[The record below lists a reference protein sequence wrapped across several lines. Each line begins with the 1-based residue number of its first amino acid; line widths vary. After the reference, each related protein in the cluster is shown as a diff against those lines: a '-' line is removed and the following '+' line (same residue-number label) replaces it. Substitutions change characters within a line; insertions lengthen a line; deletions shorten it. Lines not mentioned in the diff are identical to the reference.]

1 LRRWRGRCFYL
12 RRIAR
17 RREIIRPDEPRAH
30 TASPL
35 PYCDAQPGRCTVI
48 EPVLR
53 LYVAGTSATARRAEK
68 QLVDIRAL
76 IKSEWK
82 VEVIDVLEKPE
93 LAEKAGILATPTL
106 AYEHPERS
114 RRIVGDL
121 GDTKR
126 VLEFLGI
133 ELKGK
138 SA

>member
-1 LRRWRGRCFYL
+1 MRRV
-12 RRIAR
+12 
-17 RREIIRPDEPRAH
+17 
-30 TASPL
+30 T
-35 PYCDAQPGRCTVI
+35 

-53 LYVAGTSATARRAEK
+53 LYVVGSSATARRAEK
-68 QLVDIRAL
+68 QLVDLRAQL
-76 IKSEWK
+76 KPEWTI
-82 VEVIDVLEKPE
+82 EIIDVQEKPE

-133 ELKGK
+133 ELKGNP
-138 SA
+138 A

>member
-1 LRRWRGRCFYL
+1 M
-12 RRIAR
+12 AR
-17 RREIIRPDEPRAH
+17 EWFICRDKGCGAPPTRNARTIRACPVTNP
-30 TASPL
+30 
-35 PYCDAQPGRCTVI
+35 VI
-48 EPVLR
+48 R

-68 QLVDIRAL
+68 QLADLQAHIRP
-76 IKSEWK
+76 EWK
-82 VEVIDVLEKPE
+82 VEVIDVQQRPE
-93 LAEKAGILATPTL
+93 LAERAGILATPTL
-106 AYEHPERS
+106 AYEHTDRS

>member
-1 LRRWRGRCFYL
+1 
-12 RRIAR
+12 
-17 RREIIRPDEPRAH
+17 
-30 TASPL
+30 
-35 PYCDAQPGRCTVI
+35 VI

-76 IKSEWK
+76 INSEWK

-106 AYEHPERS
+106 AYEHHERS

-121 GDTKR
+121 GDAKR

>member
-1 LRRWRGRCFYL
+1 
-12 RRIAR
+12 
-17 RREIIRPDEPRAH
+17 
-30 TASPL
+30 
-35 PYCDAQPGRCTVI
+35 VI
-48 EPVLR
+48 DPVLR

-68 QLVDIRAL
+68 QLVDLREHIRPDRK
-76 IKSEWK
+76 IEI
-82 VEVIDVLEKPE
+82 IDVLEKPE

-106 AYEHPERS
+106 AYEHPQRS

>member
-1 LRRWRGRCFYL
+1 
-12 RRIAR
+12 
-17 RREIIRPDEPRAH
+17 
-30 TASPL
+30 
-35 PYCDAQPGRCTVI
+35 VI

-68 QLVDIRAL
+68 QLANLRDH
-76 IKSEWK
+76 IKPEWK
-82 VEVIDVLEKPE
+82 IEIIDVLEKPE

-106 AYEHPERS
+106 SYEHLERS

-121 GDTKR
+121 SNTHK